1 MSYESPSPPN
11 LAIANSAH
19 QLRSNA
25 EGLPTTGDPRAV
37 SMTSYNRLLPVPRP
51 TIVPPIIL
59 RTGHARRWQRS
70 AKMLDTWARSEEH
83 TSELQSLMRISY
95 AVFCLK
101 KKKTTKKHETN
112 NNTQTKQTKIH

>member
-70 AKMLDTWARSEEH
+70 AKMLDTRSEEQ
-83 TSELQSLMRISY
+83 TTELQSLMRITY
-95 AVFCLK
+95 ACFCLQKQK
-101 KKKTTKKHETN
+101 KYNK
-112 NNTQTKQTKIH
+112 

>member
-70 AKMLDTWARSEEH
+70 AKMLDTWDMVTAIAGLVR
-83 TSELQSLMRISY
+83 QSGVWGRGV
-95 AVFCLK
+95 AVRV
-101 KKKTTKKHETN
+101 
-112 NNTQTKQTKIH
+112 KIGW